1 MTAHDSFAS
10 PFSWRYGSEAMRA
23 IWSEHYKR
31 RIWRKIWCAL
41 ASVQAEVGL
50 VSREQA
56 EDLAKHIDDIDVA
69 RSFEIEAEIQHDLM
83 AEVKA
88 FAEQCP
94 VGGGIIH
101 LGATSA
107 DIEDNADVIRI
118 KDSLHIILSQLETL
132 LLILS
137 DKIEQFADV
146 PTMGYTH
153 IQPAEPTTVGYRL
166 SFYAQDMLEDYA
178 LIKGHIYTTL
188 RGKGLKGA
196 VGTRASYAELLTDV
210 SVSPEELEK
219 RVMAKLDLA
228 YYPVTGQTYPR
239 KQDWLVLTGLAG
251 LAASLHK
258 LAFDLRLLQSPFSGE
273 IVEPFASKQVGS
285 SAMPFKRNPIRSEKI
300 NSLARYVASLP
311 QVAWMNASQSLLER
325 TLDDSANR
333 REILPSAFLALD
345 EMLMVMRNII
355 QNFTFDAIAARK
367 NLDRFGMF
375 SALERV
381 MMAAVKAGADRQAM
395 HELLRNESL
404 AAWEVVNAGADNPLQ
419 EYLVKNAELRK
430 YLRPEEIT
438 ALLTIETYTGDAAPI
453 AKTFADE
460 IRHIIQ
466 NKD

>member
-1 MTAHDSFAS
+1 
-10 PFSWRYGSEAMRA
+10 
-23 IWSEHYKR
+23 
-31 RIWRKIWCAL
+31 
-41 ASVQAEVGL
+41 
-50 VSREQA
+50 
-56 EDLAKHIDDIDVA
+56 
-69 RSFEIEAEIQHDLM
+69 
-83 AEVKA
+83 KA

-166 SFYAQDMLEDYA
+166 SLYAQDMLEDYA